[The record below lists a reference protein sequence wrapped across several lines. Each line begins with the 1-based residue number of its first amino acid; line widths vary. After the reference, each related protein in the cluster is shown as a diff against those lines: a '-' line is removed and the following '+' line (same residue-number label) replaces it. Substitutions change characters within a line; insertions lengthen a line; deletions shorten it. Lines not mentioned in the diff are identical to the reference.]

1 MKVFAI
7 NTSPRMDNGN
17 TARILNP
24 FIAGMKSAGAE
35 VDLAYAQKLKIGPCL
50 GCLSCVL
57 RTPGQC
63 VQRDDMETTFLQYA
77 FADAV
82 VWATPV
88 YVDGPTAQMKIIIDR
103 LFRAAGMNPGY
114 EIRDGHQRVKRLNNN
129 MAPKKVVLIS
139 TCGLYEMDSFDALT
153 HFMQAFSKDADFNLV
168 GSLLRPHANVLLG
181 FGLKADDV
189 FQAANDAGRQF
200 VTDGR
205 IADKTAA
212 IVSRELLP
220 RDTYV
225 EVFNRFIEEQT
236 KKNAGRAET
245 GRLQN
250 AT

>member
-7 NTSPRMDNGN
+7 NASPRMDNGN

-24 FIAGMKSAGAE
+24 FVEGMKSAGAE
-35 VDLAYAQKLKIGPCL
+35 VEMAYAQRLKISPCL
-50 GCLSCVL
+50 GCLNCVL

-63 VQRDDMETTFLQYA
+63 VQKDDMEITFLQYA
-77 FADAV
+77 FADAI

-88 YVDGPTAQMKIIIDR
+88 YVDGPTAQMKTIIDR
-103 LFRAAGMNPGY
+103 LFRAAGINPGY
-114 EIRDGHQRVKRLNNN
+114 EIRDGHQRVKRINNDV
-129 MAPKKVVLIS
+129 APKKVVLIS

-153 HFMQAFSKDADFNLV
+153 HFMQAFARDADFNLV
-168 GSLLRPHANVLLG
+168 GTLLRPHANVLRG
-181 FGLKADDV
+181 FDLKVEDV

-200 VTDGR
+200 VRDGK
-205 IADKTAA
+205 IADKTSA

-236 KKNAGRAET
+236 KKNT
-245 GRLQN
+245 GAAKL
-250 AT
+250 